1 MGALSVW
8 ETQTGEGNRKQSVKG
23 KLIHA
28 SQLYYRIKNVIKLT
42 EVKRQNDADF
52 ITFLNNLR
60 DGIVTTAQWEWVSQ
74 RCSEEAIVTRMGRAW
89 FNNKFWTG
97 DGQNSSRAE
106 GDPAIKSG
114 LIGSWN
120 KLQLSQILL
129 IFSIYIFNTLF
140 LHCWIVPTT
149 THCIFYRNSVF
160 VFSFY
165 LLYYAHTVFVFS

>member
-1 MGALSVW
+1 MVDNLSLGKTPVNARAVGTHVLS
-8 ETQTGEGNRKQSVKG
+8 EQFVVLKKG
-23 KLIHA
+23 VHDSI
-28 SQLYYRIKNVIKLT
+28 NLT
-42 EVKRQNDADF
+42 
-52 ITFLNNLR
+52 
-60 DGIVTTAQWEWVSQ
+60 
-74 RCSEEAIVTRMGRAW
+74 
-89 FNNKFWTG
+89 
-97 DGQNSSRAE
+97 
-106 GDPAIKSG
+106 